1 MLQLLRSKN
10 FFPSVRLHFLT
21 ERKQMY
27 IFFKIMAHD
36 KYCFFFSAQNLHSW
50 FVERTISEMMHT
62 SIALD
67 WLQINLNFSWTSCK
81 AVLKGT
87 GCLPNYSKINI
98 LLEHDKVDSASYYD
112 NMVLKYC
119 LEILIPNG
127 VLKVTAIIRV
137 VFGHLIHKRNM
148 KQSFVNTRTFVF
160 DYIKDN
166 ISPLSDKKF
175 KSCLSYYLVTQILRN
190 HQRL

>member
-1 MLQLLRSKN
+1 MQWSFNRLNILPISIYLQLTKEKNCNVYNKYISLLMFQLLRSKN

-87 GCLPNYSKINI
+87 GCFPNGSKINI
-98 LLEHDKVDSASYYD
+98 LL
-112 NMVLKYC
+112 
-119 LEILIPNG
+119 
-127 VLKVTAIIRV
+127 
-137 VFGHLIHKRNM
+137 
-148 KQSFVNTRTFVF
+148 
-160 DYIKDN
+160 
-166 ISPLSDKKF
+166 
-175 KSCLSYYLVTQILRN
+175 
-190 HQRL
+190 